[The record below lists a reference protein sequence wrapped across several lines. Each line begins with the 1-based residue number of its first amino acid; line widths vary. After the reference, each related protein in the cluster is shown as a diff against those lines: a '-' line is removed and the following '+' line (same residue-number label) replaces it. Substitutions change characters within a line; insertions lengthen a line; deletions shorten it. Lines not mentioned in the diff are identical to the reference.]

1 MYFFFMVASE
11 VAIAAVTLRV
21 DSACIRIY
29 PSHGIEEEL
38 LSLSITEVQSLNRII
53 IENYII

>member
-1 MYFFFMVASE
+1 MVASE

>member
-1 MYFFFMVASE
+1 MVAWE
-11 VAIAAVTLRV
+11 VAITAVTLRV
-21 DSACIRIY
+21 DSAFIRIY
-29 PSHGIEEEL
+29 SSHGIEEDL